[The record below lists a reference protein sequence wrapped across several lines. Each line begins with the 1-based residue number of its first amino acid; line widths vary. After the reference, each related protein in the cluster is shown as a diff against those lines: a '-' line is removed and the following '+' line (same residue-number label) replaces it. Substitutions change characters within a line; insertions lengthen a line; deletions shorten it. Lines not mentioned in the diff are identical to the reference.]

1 MKFTRMLSA
10 LFIAASLVLGMHSA
24 ASADQLQ
31 DIKARGTLRVAI
43 PQDYPPFGFMGPDKQ
58 IKGYDIEMAGIVAK
72 ALGVKCELVPVTGA
86 NRIPFLL
93 SNRADIVIST
103 LGKTKERQKVID
115 FSIAYAATYSGVF
128 GPEKIN
134 VTKPE
139 DLKGH
144 TISVTRGCIEDQ
156 LISKVLPQGAVL
168 KRYEDN
174 NTTSQAYLS
183 GQTDFICTLNFVAG
197 ALKGRMK
204 NDRAPVSK
212 FSLRN
217 SPDFIGLRQNDPAL
231 RDAVNKAI
239 TAAFQ
244 DGTLDALSQKYLGS
258 PAPKDLITQE
268 PGE

>member
-10 LFIAASLVLGMHSA
+10 LFIAASLVLSMHSA
-24 ASADQLQ
+24 ASADHLQ

-58 IKGYDIEMAGIVAK
+58 LKGYDIEMAGIVAK

-128 GPEKIN
+128 GPEKMN

-144 TISVTRGCIEDQ
+144 TISSFPRFC
-156 LISKVLPQGAVL
+156 P
-168 KRYEDN
+168 
-174 NTTSQAYLS
+174 
-183 GQTDFICTLNFVAG
+183 
-197 ALKGRMK
+197 
-204 NDRAPVSK
+204 RAPCSSATRTTTPQARPI
-212 FSLRN
+212 F
-217 SPDFIGLRQNDPAL
+217 PARQTSSARSTSWPARL
-231 RDAVNKAI
+231 RDA
-239 TAAFQ
+239 
-244 DGTLDALSQKYLGS
+244 
-258 PAPKDLITQE
+258 
-268 PGE
+268 

>member
-58 IKGYDIEMAGIVAK
+58 LKGYDIEMAGIVAK

-128 GPEKIN
+128 GPEKMN

-156 LISKVLPQGAVL
+156 LISVTFIVGSALAAIGGVLIASHMGQINFFIGFLAGMKAFTAAVLGGIGSVPGAVL
-168 KRYEDN
+168 GGLVLGLAESFTTGYIAGNYEDV
-174 NTTSQAYLS
+174 LS
-183 GQTDFICTLNFVAG
+183 FCLLILILIF
-197 ALKGRMK
+197 R
-204 NDRAPVSK
+204 
-212 FSLRN
+212 
-217 SPDFIGLRQNDPAL
+217 PDGLLGKKQ
-231 RDAVNKAI
+231 V
-239 TAAFQ
+239 
-244 DGTLDALSQKYLGS
+244 QKV
-258 PAPKDLITQE
+258 
-268 PGE
+268 

>member
-1 MKFTRMLSA
+1 MKFVRMLSA
-10 LFIAASLVLGMHSA
+10 LFIAASMLLGMQTA

-43 PQDYPPFGFMGPDKQ
+43 PQDYPPFGFMGPDKKL
-58 IKGYDIEMAGIVAK
+58 KGYDIEMAGIVAK

-115 FSIAYAATYSGVF
+115 FSIAYAATYSGIF
-128 GPEKIN
+128 GPEKIA

-183 GQTDFICTLNFVAG
+183 GQTEFICTLNFVAG
-197 ALKGRMK
+197 ELKARLK
-204 NDRAPVSK
+204 NDRSPVSK

-217 SPDFIGLRQNDPAL
+217 SPDFIGLRQNEPAL
-231 RDAVNKAI
+231 KEAVNKAI
-239 TAAFQ
+239 TAAFE
-244 DGTLDALSQKYLGS
+244 DGTLDALSQKYLNS

>member
-58 IKGYDIEMAGIVAK
+58 LKGYDIEMAGIVAK

-128 GPEKIN
+128 GPEKN
-134 VTKPE
+134 KRPE
-139 DLKGH
+139 ARRSQGTH
-144 TISVTRGCIEDQ
+144 HQRDQ
-156 LISKVLPQGAVL
+156 
-168 KRYEDN
+168 
-174 NTTSQAYLS
+174 
-183 GQTDFICTLNFVAG
+183 
-197 ALKGRMK
+197 
-204 NDRAPVSK
+204 
-212 FSLRN
+212 
-217 SPDFIGLRQNDPAL
+217 GLH
-231 RDAVNKAI
+231 
-239 TAAFQ
+239 
-244 DGTLDALSQKYLGS
+244 
-258 PAPKDLITQE
+258 
-268 PGE
+268 